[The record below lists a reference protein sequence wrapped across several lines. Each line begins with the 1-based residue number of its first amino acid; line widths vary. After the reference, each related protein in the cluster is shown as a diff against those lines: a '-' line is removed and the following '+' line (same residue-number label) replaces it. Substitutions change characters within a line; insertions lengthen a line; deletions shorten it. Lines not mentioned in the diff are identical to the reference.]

1 MTLIKDAGKNSDG
14 YEAKVKETASLQG
27 RFFVVGQLVSESPSS
42 FPDNNIFFIQTRN
55 PIHSGC
61 FQPFHVLVHFPV
73 SHFGIKLRGLNT
85 HMPHHF
91 ADCLDWNT
99 Q

>member
-42 FPDNNIFFIQTRN
+42 F
-55 PIHSGC
+55 
-61 FQPFHVLVHFPV
+61 LVNKFNLSKIV
-73 SHFGIKLRGLNT
+73 YI
-85 HMPHHF
+85 MI
-91 ADCLDWNT
+91 
-99 Q
+99 

>member
-27 RFFVVGQLVSESPSS
+27 RFFVVGQLVSEFPSP
-42 FPDNNIFFIQTRN
+42 FPDNNLFFVQAKSSV
-55 PIHSGC
+55 HSGC

-85 HMPHHF
+85 HVPHHF